1 MRGIKQSQSSMKEKF
16 NISEK
21 KILVTGGT
29 GMIGRALVDKL
40 LEKNCEITI
49 ASIDRPNA
57 QDRILKETEFKFC
70 DLRDFQETK
79 KLAKNK
85 DVVFHL
91 AGIKGSPKMTS
102 EKPSS
107 FFTNTLMFN
116 LNMMEAARIS
126 GVERYLFTSS
136 VGVYSPSDIFVE
148 DDVWKTFP
156 SENDRFAGYAKRMGE
171 LQATANQLE
180 YGWNAVSIVRPAN
193 VYGPFDNF
201 DSETGMVVPSLI
213 SRFASDENPIRIWG
227 DGTAVRDFIFC
238 EDVADGMISVIEE
251 NYTLPV
257 NLGSGKGTRISEIVR
272 ILKKLF
278 PNKETIW
285 DSNMPKGDDIR
296 LMDTARAQSIGI
308 KNKIDIEQGLIKTV
322 NWYLNHRKMSDFRY
336 NAFKEER

>member
-1 MRGIKQSQSSMKEKF
+1 MSENF
-16 NISEK
+16 NLSGK
-21 KILVTGGT
+21 KVLVTGGT

-40 LEKNCEITI
+40 IKRDCEITI
-49 ASIDRPNA
+49 VSIDRPNVT
-57 QDRILKETEFKFC
+57 DKLLKETEFIFC
-70 DLRDFQETK
+70 DLRDFNETK
-79 KLAKNK
+79 KLSENK

-91 AGIKGSPKMTS
+91 AGIKGSPKMTA

-126 GVERYLFTSS
+126 GVQRYLFTSS
-136 VGVYSPSDIFVE
+136 VGVYSPSNIFVE

-201 DSETGMVVPSLI
+201 DSATGMVIPSLI
-213 SRFASDENPIRIWG
+213 SRFASGENPIKIWG
-227 DGTAVRDFIFC
+227 DGTAVRDFIYC
-238 EDVADGMISVIEE
+238 EDVADGMIEVIER

-257 NLGSGKGTRISEIVR
+257 NLGSGTGTRISEIAET
-272 ILKKLF
+272 LFELF
-278 PNKETIW
+278 PNKEIVW
-285 DSNMPKGDDIR
+285 DTNMPKGDDVR
-296 LMDTARAQSIGI
+296 LMDTTRAESLGI
-308 KNKIDIEQGLIKTV
+308 KNKIGIKQGLIKTV
-322 NWYLNHRKMSDFRY
+322 DWYLNNQDLADFRY
-336 NAFKEER
+336 NAFMEKR